1 LFIRDFCL
9 PKGTVGSAR
18 HIVTILISCRR
29 YQYTGL
35 PLPLSS
41 RYWLLFLVSMCY
53 GKLPIGLCPLCVFI
67 RYKGKLTNDAKWSK
81 RIDYIYIYGLLLVKE
96 ADIL

>member
-1 LFIRDFCL
+1 
-9 PKGTVGSAR
+9 
-18 HIVTILISCRR
+18 
-29 YQYTGL
+29 
-35 PLPLSS
+35 
-41 RYWLLFLVSMCY
+41 MCY